1 MEDAFKKKFLELNT
15 KLEGALDDLQK
26 YDIKDFM
33 KVLNNVDDEGNVKKI
48 GKIKELKDK
57 LGMTSLETAAD
68 FSLNIASLKSITFH
82 SKKILKNSRPKF
94 PLSVHFFILS
104 IDKVSKKEI

>member
-48 GKIKELKDK
+48 GKIKKLKDK

-68 FSLNIASLKSITFH
+68 FSLNIASLNDD

-94 PLSVHFFILS
+94 PLSIHFFLLS

>member
-33 KVLNNVDDEGNVKKI
+33 KVLNNMDDEGNVKKI
-48 GKIKELKDK
+48 GKIKKLKDK
-57 LGMTSLETAAD
+57 LGMTSLETAAE
-68 FSLNIASLKSITFH
+68 FSLNIASLNDD
-82 SKKILKNSRPKF
+82 SKKILKNSRPKL